1 MQNPPNKIKSILGN
15 QQVLLLLVLVAMIGF
30 FTWRNSVFFTNSVFA
45 NIISDWCPLVL
56 IALGET
62 FVIISGGI
70 DLSVGSTVAVSG
82 VVAAYAMQYLTNH
95 KVSILGSKSANT
107 YLIIGLLVAIG
118 IGLIVGLINSLL
130 INRANVVPF
139 ISTLVTM
146 GAGAGLA
153 IVFTGGAPISGVDAS
168 TAIAWSVNKVG
179 PFSYPGLVI
188 VLIVIALGLVLH
200 MARFGRY
207 TFAIGSNEFSARA
220 VGINTK
226 KHLTK
231 IYILS
236 SVLASLAGY
245 YYYLRLGVGAPTSG
259 QGGELQAIA
268 AVVIG
273 GAALTGGVGNIIGSI
288 LGTFILTTVASGLIL
303 INVAANWKQVVVAI
317 LIALAVLL
325 QQARQSTSKTGFIA
339 NISGKWFSK
348 KDIKAEVK

>member
-1 MQNPPNKIKSILGN
+1 MDKVQSRAKAFLGN
-15 QQVLLLLVLVAMIGF
+15 QQVLLLIVLLVMIAF
-30 FTWRNSVFFTNSVFA
+30 FTWRNPVFFSNSVFA
-45 NIISDWCPLVL
+45 NIISDWCPIVL

-82 VVAAYAMQYLTNH
+82 VVSAYAMQYFTNH
-95 KVSILGSKSANT
+95 HTSILGMKSTNA
-107 YLIIGLLVAIG
+107 YLVAGLIICLLVGA
-118 IGLIVGLINSLL
+118 LVGAINSFL
-130 INRANVVPF
+130 ITKANVVPF

-153 IVFTGGAPISGVDAS
+153 IVFTGGAPISGVDPSA
-168 TAIAWSVNKVG
+168 AIALSVSKVG

-188 VLIVIALGLVLH
+188 VAIVIVLGLFLH

-207 TFAIGSNEFSARA
+207 TFAIGSNDFAARA

-231 IYILS
+231 IYVLS
-236 SVLASLAGY
+236 GLLAALAGY

-273 GAALTGGVGNIIGSI
+273 GAALTGGVGNVLGSI
-288 LGTFILTTVASGLIL
+288 LGAFILTTVASGLIL

-317 LIALAVLL
+317 LIAAAVLL
-325 QQARQSTSKTGFIA
+325 QQARASATRTSI
-339 NISGKWFSK
+339 FSRFK
-348 KDIKAEVK
+348 LRTSQDAKGQVK